1 MTVGTVVH
9 ASRGSYGHGTFTSF
23 GTGALMAEDPAIA
36 VARAVR
42 AVAEAL
48 SKLADD
54 LTTSGARQHH
64 VEETVT
70 EVDDAMD
77 LPVGP

>member
-1 MTVGTVVH
+1 
-9 ASRGSYGHGTFTSF
+9 
-23 GTGALMAEDPAIA
+23 MAEDPAIA